1 MGSEH
6 LTPTSKI
13 KGDSMKTTHVRTIEE
28 LVECGILGALAF
40 EFTMLM
46 AELGYSTSSVSELND
61 SAPAPAKKMA
71 EMFQH
76 VYLALGREPN
86 NSGSASASA
95 TTSPEEP

>member
-1 MGSEH
+1 
-6 LTPTSKI
+6 
-13 KGDSMKTTHVRTIEE
+13 
-28 LVECGILGALAF
+28 
-40 EFTMLM
+40 
-46 AELGYSTSSVSELND
+46 LND

-95 TTSPEEP
+95 TTSPDEP